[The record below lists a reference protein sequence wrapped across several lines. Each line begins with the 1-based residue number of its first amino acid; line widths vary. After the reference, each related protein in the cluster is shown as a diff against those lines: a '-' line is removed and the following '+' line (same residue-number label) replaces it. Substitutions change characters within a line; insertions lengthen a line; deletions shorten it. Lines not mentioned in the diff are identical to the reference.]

1 MSPKIDLAILKALSL
16 DAASTTLASHGGSG
30 FSSTYKLSSR
40 GSDGEEKLYFVKT
53 GGKKSE
59 TMFAGEHASLSTIH
73 GIVPTLCPQ
82 SFAHGQLSSTTGSFL
97 VTDFL
102 NLSPS
107 SSSKP
112 GSGVSLAHKLAKL
125 HSIPA
130 PIPDKYDK
138 PMFGFPVPTCCGE
151 TVQDNTFKKSWADF
165 YAENRLRHILRFV
178 VHGDL
183 WSGNRGN
190 GTIGSDGGIEEVV
203 FDPSACYAHSEF
215 EFGIMGMFGGFGGSF
230 NKDYWSVKGKDEPVG
245 EWEDRRVLYE
255 LYHHLNHYAM
265 FGGGYKSGAESIM
278 RKLIKKYGDGTKTMA
293 RNEGG
298 EI

>member
-1 MSPKIDLAILKALSL
+1 
-16 DAASTTLASHGGSG
+16 
-30 FSSTYKLSSR
+30 
-40 GSDGEEKLYFVKT
+40 
-53 GGKKSE
+53 
-59 TMFAGEHASLSTIH
+59 
-73 GIVPTLCPQ
+73 
-82 SFAHGQLSSTTGSFL
+82 
-97 VTDFL
+97 
-102 NLSPS
+102 
-107 SSSKP
+107 
-112 GSGVSLAHKLAKL
+112 
-125 HSIPA
+125 
-130 PIPDKYDK
+130 
-138 PMFGFPVPTCCGE
+138 
-151 TVQDNTFKKSWADF
+151 
-165 YAENRLRHILRFV
+165 V

-183 WSGNRGN
+183 WSGNRGK